1 MDSIVTDRASFKTW
15 TLQGGMELWQ
25 LMAACQ
31 GQQRRHTDMS
41 NSEIVKNKYKSL
53 RFNSIASCLDRL
65 VKQAHDNEI
74 SYLQFAE
81 MLVDNELGKRE
92 ENKIRLNMRR
102 AGFPVQKEL
111 EEFDFTF
118 QTTISKKQIVNLLD
132 FGFIDN
138 RESVVFIGPPGDGK
152 THLAIS
158 VGVKAVETGYKVF
171 FTTALTLV
179 ESLDLAEARG
189 ELKKKINWLLKF
201 DLVIVDELGY
211 LPLSQKSVFNFFQ
224 FINALVRQASLAF
237 LTGCKSLS
245 GKV

>member
-118 QTTISKKQIVNLLD
+118 QTTISKKQIVNVLD

-158 VGVKAVETGYKVF
+158 VGVKAVET
-171 FTTALTLV
+171 
-179 ESLDLAEARG
+179 
-189 ELKKKINWLLKF
+189 
-201 DLVIVDELGY
+201 
-211 LPLSQKSVFNFFQ
+211 
-224 FINALVRQASLAF
+224 
-237 LTGCKSLS
+237 
-245 GKV
+245 